1 MNANIRP
8 DEEYLYKHLLLK
20 SKNEKF
26 KRQKE
31 LDSKGKKKKQ
41 EVEEEEGVNADIDDD
56 PFAKEVEDF
65 EMSEGE
71 LGEDFFGDEEGLQ
84 DVDVQSQDYDKDVFQ
99 EAPSDSDE

>member
-1 MNANIRP
+1 MNPGVRP

-20 SKNEKF
+20 SKGEKQ

-31 LDSKGKKKKQ
+31 LDSKGKKKKAK
-41 EVEEEEGVNADIDDD
+41 VDEEADIDDD
-56 PFAKEVEDF
+56 PLGKEVEDF

-84 DVDVQSQDYDKDVFQ
+84 DVDIQSQDYDKNVFK
-99 EAPSDSDE
+99 EAPSDSEE